1 MAGTGIAYT
10 CQISFGGSL
19 EGLFRIDHS
28 TVGGTDVISGWP
40 ADVGYDDVTED
51 LVAFSIRRGR
61 SNDQA
66 QILSGSCSFRLRD
79 QSGKYNPA
87 NTSSTYYPNVVP
99 FKVVR
104 IQATYDGTTYTLFYG
119 FITNI
124 ANNANPNAATTTFN
138 CSDLFAW
145 LTLRK
150 PVISSTGS
158 TTTGGAIGT
167 VLDAIEWP
175 ASLRDLDTGD
185 TISDFSADGTKTCLA
200 LITGLLNAEL
210 GLFYIAGDGK
220 ATFKNRNAR
229 FASVAS
235 SSTIDG
241 ASNPLMKFQSTNSVS
256 TIFNAATM
264 TRSGGSAQ
272 TATDTDSINTYG
284 RRDAP
289 GITTTYL
296 STDAEALSR
305 ATLRVIKLK
314 DPKTPAAATLFSS
327 ATTTEPMLARELG
340 DRITITEPFQNTS
353 AKQYFIESISQS
365 TAATAGVQR
374 HVTEWRLSET
384 PAAAGTP
391 VIINVTGIGNYIGV

>member
-1 MAGTGIAYT
+1 MAGTGITYKCEIA
-10 CQISFGGSL
+10 FGGSL
-19 EGLFRIDHS
+19 EGLFRIDVS
-28 TVGGTDVISGWP
+28 TVGGTDIISGWP
-40 ADVGYDDVTED
+40 ADAGYDDVTED

-66 QILSGSCSFRLRD
+66 QLLAGSCSFRLRD

-104 IQATYDGTTYTLFYG
+104 MQATYDGTTHTLFYG

-124 ANNANPNAATTTFN
+124 TNNANVDSSVTTFQ

-145 LTLRK
+145 LALRK
-150 PVISSTGS
+150 PSISATGS
-158 TTTGGAIGT
+158 TNTGAAIGK
-167 VLDAIEWP
+167 VLDEVQWP

-185 TISDFSADGTKTCLA
+185 TIDDFSADGSKTCLS
-200 LITGLLNAEL
+200 LITNLLNAEL

-229 FASVAS
+229 FASLTS
-235 SSTIDG
+235 SSTISG

-256 TIFNAATM
+256 TIFNAATV
-264 TRSGGSAQ
+264 TRSGGAAQ
-272 TATDTDSINTYG
+272 TATNADSINTYG

-289 GITTTYL
+289 GLSTTYV
-296 STDAEALSR
+296 STDAQALAR
-305 ATLRVIKLK
+305 AALRVVKLK
-314 DPKTPAAATLFSS
+314 DPKTPAVATLFSS
-327 ATTTEPMLARELG
+327 TTTTEPMLARELG
-340 DRITITEPFQNTS
+340 DRVTITEPFQNTS
-353 AKQYFIESISQS
+353 AKQYFIESITHSS
-365 TAATAGVQR
+365 AASRGVQR

-384 PAAAGTP
+384 PAATGTP
-391 VIINVTGIGNYIGV
+391 VIINVTGIGNYIGA